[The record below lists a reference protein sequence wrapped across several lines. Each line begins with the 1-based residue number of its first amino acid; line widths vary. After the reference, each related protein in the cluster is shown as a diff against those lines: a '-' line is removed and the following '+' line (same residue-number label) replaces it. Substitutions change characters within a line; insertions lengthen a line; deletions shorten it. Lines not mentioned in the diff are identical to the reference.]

1 MKLLFLFIFVVN
13 IAGPYCQA
21 SNKIIIYAK
30 PESVKD
36 QRHKY
41 FVNLLN
47 LALSKTN
54 SQFNTIEL
62 KATSRPMQQGR
73 AIMELTLNR
82 NVDVVWTVTSQMREQ
97 QLLPIRIPLLKGLL
111 GYRVAIIRAA
121 DKDKFADVTS
131 IKTLRKYIAGQG
143 HDWPDTKILAAN
155 QINVM
160 TSPTYD
166 GLFAMLQMK
175 RFDFFPRGI
184 TEAWQ
189 ELEMQRNPKL
199 MIEDNILLY
208 YPSPIYFF
216 VNKMNV
222 NLANRI
228 EKGLK
233 LSIDDGSFEQLFLSE
248 PDHKKMF
255 TSVKIKQRKIITL
268 HNPLL
273 SPLTP
278 LDNKKLWYQFK

>member
-1 MKLLFLFIFVVN
+1 LTVN
-13 IAGPYCQA
+13 VAGYYCQA
-21 SNKIIIYAK
+21 SEKIIIYAK

-41 FVNLLN
+41 FVKLLN

-54 SQFNTIEL
+54 SQFNTIVL
-62 KATSRPMQQGR
+62 KATSIPMQQGR

-82 NVDVVWTVTSQMREQ
+82 NVDVVWTVTSHVREQ
-97 QLLPIRIPLLKGLL
+97 QLLPVRIPLLKGLL

-121 DKDKFADVTS
+121 DKENFAKVTS
-131 IKTLRKYIAGQG
+131 IKTLRKFIAGQG
-143 HDWPDTKILAAN
+143 HDWPDTKILTAN
-155 QINVM
+155 KIDVV

-166 GLFAMLQMK
+166 GLFAMLKMK

-189 ELEMQRNPKL
+189 ELALQSNSEL
-199 MIEDNILLY
+199 IVDENILLY

-216 VNKMNV
+216 VNKTSSM
-222 NLANRI
+222 LAERI
-228 EKGLK
+228 ERGLQ
-233 LSIDDGSFEQLFLSE
+233 LAIDDGSFEQLFNSYPE
-248 PDHKKMF
+248 HKKMF
-255 TSVKIKQRKIITL
+255 TSVSIKQRKIIIL

>member
-1 MKLLFLFIFVVN
+1 VKLFFLFIFVVN
-13 IAGPYCQA
+13 TAGHYCQA
-21 SNKIIIYAK
+21 SNKTIIYAK

-41 FVNLLN
+41 FVKLLN
-47 LALSKTN
+47 LALGKTN
-54 SQFNTIEL
+54 SQFNTIKL

-82 NVDVVWTVTSQMREQ
+82 GVDVVWVVTSQKREQ

-121 DKDKFADVTS
+121 DKEKFAQVS
-131 IKTLRKYIAGQG
+131 SVKILRKFTAGQG

-155 QINVM
+155 HIDVV
-160 TSPTYD
+160 TSSTYN
-166 GLFAMLQMK
+166 GLFDMLETK
-175 RFDFFPRGI
+175 RFDFFPRGV

-189 ELEMQRNPKL
+189 ELAMQKKTKL
-199 MIEDNILLY
+199 IIEESILLY

-216 VNKMNV
+216 VNKMNKP
-222 NLANRI
+222 LAERI

-233 LSIDDGSFEQLFLSE
+233 LSIDDGSFEQLFVSFPE
-248 PDHKKMF
+248 HKKMF
-255 TSVKIKQRKIITL
+255 ASIKIKQRKIIRL
-268 HNPLL
+268 QNPLL

>member
-1 MKLLFLFIFVVN
+1 MKLFFLFIFVVN
-13 IAGPYCQA
+13 IAGHYCQA

-30 PESVKD
+30 PESIKD

-54 SQFNTIEL
+54 SQFNTIKL

-73 AIMELTLNR
+73 AIMELMLNR
-82 NVDVVWTVTSQMREQ
+82 NVDVVWTVTSHMREQ

-121 DKDKFADVTS
+121 DKEKFAGVTS
-131 IKTLRKYIAGQG
+131 LNTLRKFIAGQG

-175 RFDFFPRGI
+175 RFDFFPRGV

-189 ELEMQRNPKL
+189 ELEIQRNPKL

-216 VNKMNV
+216 VNKMNR

-233 LSIDDGSFEQLFLSE
+233 LSIEDGSFEQLFLSE

-268 HNPLL
+268 QNPLL